1 MMDTDKS
8 SWRKLLAEFE
18 EEGHSDLHIN
28 GHEHQKQGGVDDG
41 GIPSCLCQAKR
52 AGKSLPKLP
61 RQNSFSHTSFHVTNL

>member
-28 GHEHQKQGGVDDG
+28 GHEHQKQGGGDDG
-41 GIPSCLCQAKR
+41 GIPSTDQM
-52 AGKSLPKLP
+52 S
-61 RQNSFSHTSFHVTNL
+61 